1 MAAKDKD
8 KKEERKIVATH
19 RKARL
24 YYEIVET
31 LEAGLQLKGG
41 EVKALRKGQCSLDGC
56 FGRPDGGA
64 LWLENF
70 YIPPYIFATNSE
82 PLDPRRKRKLL
93 LHGNEIAKIEG
104 KLAIKG
110 LTLIPLEVYFKNGW
124 AKVALGLAKGKT
136 GADRRDDLR
145 KKDAR
150 RDAEKSFKGSY
161 RS

>member
-1 MAAKDKD
+1 MPPKDKD
-8 KKEERKIVATH
+8 DDKKTVATH

-24 YYEIVET
+24 HYEIIEVI
-31 LEAGLQLKGG
+31 EAGLQLRGP

-56 FGRPDGGA
+56 FGRPDAGA

-93 LHGNEIAKIEG
+93 LHKNELGKIQG
-104 KLAIKG
+104 KLTTKG

>member
-8 KKEERKIVATH
+8 DEKKIVATH

-24 YYEIVET
+24 HYQIIEVI
-31 LEAGLQLKGG
+31 EAGLQLRGP
-41 EVKALRKGQCSLDGC
+41 EVKSLRKGQCSLDGC

-70 YIPPYIFATNSE
+70 YIPPYTFATNIE

-93 LHGNEIAKIEG
+93 LHKAELGKIEG
-104 KLAIKG
+104 KLTTKG
-110 LTLIPLEVYFKNGW
+110 LTLIPLEVYFKGGW

-161 RS
+161 RG

>member
-1 MAAKDKD
+1 MATKDKD
-8 KKEERKIVATH
+8 DDKKTVATH
-19 RKARL
+19 RKARQF
-24 YYEIVET
+24 YEIIDVI
-31 LEAGLQLKGG
+31 EAGLQLKGP

-70 YIPPYIFATNSE
+70 YIPPYTFATNIE

-93 LHGNEIAKIEG
+93 LHKAEQGKLEG
-104 KLAIKG
+104 KLTTKG
-110 LTLIPLEVYFKNGW
+110 LTLIPLEVYFRRGW

-161 RS
+161 RG

>member
-1 MAAKDKD
+1 MPAQDKD
-8 KKEERKIVATH
+8 AKRTVATH

-24 YYEIVET
+24 FYEILEVI
-31 LEAGLQLKGG
+31 EAGLQLRGP
-41 EVKALRKGQCSLDGC
+41 EVKSLRQGRCSLDGC
-56 FGRPDGGA
+56 FGRCDGGA

-70 YIPPYIFATNSE
+70 YIPPYTFATNAE

-93 LHGNEIAKIEG
+93 LHKIEIGRIEG
-104 KLAIKG
+104 KLATKG
-110 LTLIPLEVYFKNGW
+110 LTLIPLEVYFKKGW

-161 RS
+161 RG

>member
-1 MAAKDKD
+1 MAAKDKQVDD
-8 KKEERKIVATH
+8 KKTVATH
-19 RKARL
+19 RKARQF
-24 YYEIVET
+24 YEIIEVI
-31 LEAGLQLKGG
+31 EAGLQLKGP
-41 EVKALRKGQCSLDGC
+41 EVKALRQGQGSLDGC

-70 YIPPYIFATNSE
+70 YIPPYHFATNIE

-93 LHGNEIAKIEG
+93 LHSAEIAKIQS
-104 KLAIKG
+104 KLTTKG
-110 LTLIPLEVYFKNGW
+110 LTLIPLEVYFRRGW

-161 RS
+161 RG

>member
-1 MAAKDKD
+1 MATKDKD
-8 KKEERKIVATH
+8 DDKKTVATH
-19 RKARL
+19 RKARQF
-24 YYEIVET
+24 YEIIDVI
-31 LEAGLQLKGG
+31 EAGLQLRGP

-70 YIPPYIFATNSE
+70 YIPPYTFATNIE

-93 LHGNEIAKIEG
+93 LHKAELGKLEG
-104 KLAIKG
+104 KLTTKG

-161 RS
+161 RG

>member
-1 MAAKDKD
+1 MAPKDKTDD
-8 KKEERKIVATH
+8 KKTVATN
-19 RKARL
+19 RKARQF
-24 YYEIVET
+24 YEILEVV
-31 LEAGLQLKGG
+31 EAGLQLAGP
-41 EVKALRKGQCSLDGC
+41 EVKSLRRGQASLDGC
-56 FGRPDGGA
+56 FGRVGDGE

-70 YIPPYIFATNSE
+70 YIPPYAFATNVE

-93 LHGNEIAKIEG
+93 LHSAEIAKIEN

-110 LTLIPLEVYFKNGW
+110 QTLIPLEVYFRKGW

-150 RDAEKSFKGSY
+150 RDAEKSFKGAY
-161 RS
+161 RG

>member
-1 MAAKDKD
+1 MAPKDKD
-8 KKEERKIVATH
+8 DDKKTVATH
-19 RKARL
+19 RKARQ
-24 YYEIVET
+24 YYEIIEVI
-31 LEAGLQLKGG
+31 EAGLQLRGP
-41 EVKALRKGQCSLDGC
+41 EVKSLRKGQCSLDGC

-70 YIPPYIFATNSE
+70 YIPPYIFATNVE

-93 LHGNEIAKIEG
+93 LHKAEIGKIEG
-104 KLAIKG
+104 KLTTKG
-110 LTLIPLEVYFKNGW
+110 LTLIPLEVYFKDGW

-161 RS
+161 RG

>member
-1 MAAKDKD
+1 MATKDKD
-8 KKEERKIVATH
+8 DEKKTVATH
-19 RKARL
+19 RKARQF
-24 YYEIVET
+24 YEILEVI
-31 LEAGLQLKGG
+31 EAGLQLRGP

-70 YIPPYIFATNSE
+70 YIPPYTFATNIE

-93 LHGNEIAKIEG
+93 LHKAELGKLEG
-104 KLAIKG
+104 KLTTRG

-161 RS
+161 RG

>member
-1 MAAKDKD
+1 MPPKDKD
-8 KKEERKIVATH
+8 DDKKTVATH
-19 RKARL
+19 RKARQ
-24 YYEIVET
+24 YYEIIDVI
-31 LEAGLQLKGG
+31 EAGLQLRGP

-70 YIPPYIFATNSE
+70 YIPPYIFATNIE

-93 LHGNEIAKIEG
+93 LHKAELGKIQG
-104 KLAIKG
+104 KLTTKG

-161 RS
+161 RG

>member
-1 MAAKDKD
+1 MTPKDKD
-8 KKEERKIVATH
+8 DDKKIVATH
-19 RKARL
+19 RKARQF
-24 YYEIVET
+24 YSIIEVI
-31 LEAGLQLKGG
+31 EAGLQLRGP
-41 EVKALRKGQCSLDGC
+41 EVKSLRRGQCSLDGC
-56 FGRPDGGA
+56 FGRPDAGA

-70 YIPPYIFATNSE
+70 YIPPYTFATNIE

-93 LHGNEIAKIEG
+93 LHSAELAKIEN
-104 KLAIKG
+104 KLTIKG
-110 LTLIPLEVYFKNGW
+110 LTLIPLEVYFKGGW

-161 RS
+161 RG

>member
-1 MAAKDKD
+1 MATKDKD
-8 KKEERKIVATH
+8 DDKKTVATH
-19 RKARL
+19 RKARQ
-24 YYEIVET
+24 YYEIIDVI
-31 LEAGLQLKGG
+31 EAGLQLRGP
-41 EVKALRKGQCSLDGC
+41 EVKSLRKGQCSLDGC
-56 FGRPDGGA
+56 FGRPDAGA
-64 LWLENF
+64 FWLENF
-70 YIPPYIFATNSE
+70 YIPPYTFATNIE

-93 LHGNEIAKIEG
+93 LHKAELGKLEG
-104 KLAIKG
+104 KLTTKG

-161 RS
+161 RG

>member
-1 MAAKDKD
+1 MTPKDKD
-8 KKEERKIVATH
+8 DDKKTVATH
-19 RKARL
+19 RKARQ
-24 YYEIVET
+24 YYEIIEVI
-31 LEAGLQLKGG
+31 EAGLQLRGP
-41 EVKALRKGQCSLDGC
+41 EVKSLRKGQGSLDGC
-56 FGRPDGGA
+56 FGRPDAGA

-70 YIPPYIFATNSE
+70 YIPPYVFAANIE

-93 LHGNEIAKIEG
+93 LHKNELGKIQG
-104 KLAIKG
+104 KLTTKG

-161 RS
+161 RG

>member
-1 MAAKDKD
+1 MPPKDKD
-8 KKEERKIVATH
+8 DGKQTVATH

-24 YYEIVET
+24 YYEIIEVI
-31 LEAGLQLKGG
+31 EAGLQLRGP
-41 EVKALRKGQCSLDGC
+41 EVKSLRKGQCSLDGC

-70 YIPPYIFATNSE
+70 YIPPYIFATNIE

-93 LHGNEIAKIEG
+93 LHKAELGKIEG
-104 KLAIKG
+104 KLTTKG

-161 RS
+161 RG

>member
-1 MAAKDKD
+1 MATKDKD
-8 KKEERKIVATH
+8 ADKKTVATH
-19 RKARL
+19 RKARQF
-24 YYEIVET
+24 YQIIEVI
-31 LEAGLQLKGG
+31 EAGLQLRGP
-41 EVKALRKGQCSLDGC
+41 EVKSLRKGQCSLDGC

-70 YIPPYIFATNSE
+70 YIPPYTFATNIE

-93 LHGNEIAKIEG
+93 LHKAELGKLEG
-104 KLAIKG
+104 KLTTKG

-145 KKDAR
+145 KKDQR
-150 RDAEKSFKGSY
+150 RDMEKSFKGAY
-161 RS
+161 RG

>member
-1 MAAKDKD
+1 MPPKDKD
-8 KKEERKIVATH
+8 DDKQTVATH

-24 YYEIVET
+24 YYEIIEVI
-31 LEAGLQLKGG
+31 EAGLQLRGP
-41 EVKALRKGQCSLDGC
+41 EVKSLRKGQCSLDGC
-56 FGRPDGGA
+56 FGRPDAGA

-70 YIPPYIFATNSE
+70 YIPPYIFATNIE

-93 LHGNEIAKIEG
+93 LHKAELGKIEG
-104 KLAIKG
+104 KLTTKG

-161 RS
+161 RG

>member
-1 MAAKDKD
+1 MATKDKD
-8 KKEERKIVATH
+8 DGKKTVATH
-19 RKARL
+19 RKARQF
-24 YYEIVET
+24 YEIIDVI
-31 LEAGLQLKGG
+31 EAGLQLRGP
-41 EVKALRKGQCSLDGC
+41 EVKSLRKGQCSLDGC
-56 FGRPDGGA
+56 FGRPDAGA

-70 YIPPYIFATNSE
+70 YIPPYTFATNIE

-93 LHGNEIAKIEG
+93 LHKAELGKLEG
-104 KLAIKG
+104 KLTTKG

-161 RS
+161 RG

>member
-1 MAAKDKD
+1 MTAKDKD
-8 KKEERKIVATH
+8 DDKKTVATH
-19 RKARL
+19 RKARQF
-24 YYEIVET
+24 YEIIDVI
-31 LEAGLQLKGG
+31 EAGLQLRGP

-56 FGRPDGGA
+56 FGREDGGA

-70 YIPPYIFATNSE
+70 YIPPYIFATNIE

-93 LHGNEIAKIEG
+93 LHKAELGKIQG
-104 KLAIKG
+104 KLTTKG
-110 LTLIPLEVYFKNGW
+110 LTLIPLEVYFKGGW

-161 RS
+161 RG

>member
-1 MAAKDKD
+1 MATKDKD
-8 KKEERKIVATH
+8 DDKKIVATH
-19 RKARL
+19 RKARQ
-24 YYEIVET
+24 YYEIIDVI
-31 LEAGLQLKGG
+31 EAGLQLRGP
-41 EVKALRKGQCSLDGC
+41 EVKSLRKGQCSLDGC

-70 YIPPYIFATNSE
+70 YIPPYTFATNIE

-93 LHGNEIAKIEG
+93 LHKAELGKLEG
-104 KLAIKG
+104 KLTTKG

-124 AKVALGLAKGKT
+124 AKVSLGVAKGKT

-161 RS
+161 RG

>member
-1 MAAKDKD
+1 MTPKDKD
-8 KKEERKIVATH
+8 DDKKTVATH

-24 YYEIVET
+24 FYEIVEVI
-31 LEAGLQLKGG
+31 EAGLHLRGP

-70 YIPPYIFATNSE
+70 YIPPYIFATNIE

-93 LHGNEIAKIEG
+93 LHKAEIGKILG
-104 KLAIKG
+104 KLTTKG

-161 RS
+161 RG